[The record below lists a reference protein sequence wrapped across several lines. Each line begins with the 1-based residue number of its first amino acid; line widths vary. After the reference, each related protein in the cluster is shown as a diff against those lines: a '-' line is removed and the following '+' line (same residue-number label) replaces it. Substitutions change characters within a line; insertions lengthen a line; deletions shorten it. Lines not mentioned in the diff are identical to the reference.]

1 MNGLKLAEKQE
12 IITDN
17 GVMKI
22 RKNPPKVVIH
32 CAPAIPDEYLK
43 KTITYTPDKMAIKE
57 ALEVGEDVPG
67 AHIEQGEGLK
77 Y

>member
-1 MNGLKLAEKQE
+1 
-12 IITDN
+12 
-17 GVMKI
+17 MKI

-32 CAPAIPDEYLK
+32 CADAIPDEYLK

>member
-1 MNGLKLAEKQE
+1 
-12 IITDN
+12 
-17 GVMKI
+17 
-22 RKNPPKVVIH
+22 VVIH

-67 AHIEQGEGLK
+67 AHLEQGENLK